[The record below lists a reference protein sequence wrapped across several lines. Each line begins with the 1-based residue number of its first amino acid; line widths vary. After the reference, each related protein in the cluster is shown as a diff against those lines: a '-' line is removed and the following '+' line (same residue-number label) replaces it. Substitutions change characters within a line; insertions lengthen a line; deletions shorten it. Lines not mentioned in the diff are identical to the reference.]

1 MLKKKSNSEKAI
13 IGISN
18 QTIATISVGV
28 VEIVFFSIM
37 SRLLTKEDFG
47 YYAAISAIVVIFG
60 SFSETGIGSAIIQ
73 RKNIDNKF
81 IDNAFTLSLI
91 FGISIS
97 TILMVF
103 SGFFSILIV
112 DESIRIPLLLM
123 STTLFF
129 HCMTSVNTSIMYR
142 RLEFLKI
149 GIITLVSSLIS
160 SVIAVGL
167 ALGGYGVYSIVV
179 KSVLFS
185 ALCWLISFYYC
196 KTRFSIRIDKPIV
209 STIANYSGW
218 LMASVVFRNLS
229 QQIDKLL
236 MPKLLSVNALGA
248 YNRPKDFVSQI
259 SSRINGIFDTA
270 LFPILSSIQD
280 EKERLEQSFLKSLYY
295 LNLFSLVLCL
305 EFCINSKL
313 LIRVFL
319 GEEWLSLETIFII
332 ASISIVFNIDGR
344 LADCYLRS
352 LALTKQQ
359 FYFRVFETAMKV
371 GGTVIGSHWGV
382 IGVVC
387 AITIIDIF
395 IKVLKLIYVSVKLQV
410 DVFVMLQEI
419 ISSWRFSLVLIPLC
433 IFVLWI
439 IPETVFWHIVLQF
452 FFVILCITLFLFYPK
467 LVGDKYSKLI
477 TSFITR
483 KKNSYNA

>member
-1 MLKKKSNSEKAI
+1 MLKKKTNSEKAI

-18 QTIATISVGV
+18 QTIATISVGI
-28 VEIVFFSIM
+28 VEVVFFSIM

-73 RKNIDNKF
+73 RKNIDKNF
-81 IDNAFTLSLI
+81 IDNAFTLSMI

-97 TILMVF
+97 AILIVF

-112 DESIRIPLLLM
+112 DETIRGPLLLM
-123 STTLFF
+123 SATLFF
-129 HCMTSVNTSIMYR
+129 HCMSSVNTSIMYR

-149 GIITLVSSLIS
+149 GVITLFSSLFS
-160 SVIAVGL
+160 SVIAVVL
-167 ALGGYGVYSIVV
+167 AFWGYGVYSIVV
-179 KSVLFS
+179 KSVLFA
-185 ALCWLISFYYC
+185 ALCWLFSFYYC
-196 KTRFSIRIDKPIV
+196 KTRFSFRIDKSVV

-236 MPKLLSVNALGA
+236 MPKLLSVNSLGA

-259 SSRINGIFDTA
+259 SSRINGIFDIA

-280 EKERLEQSFLKSLYY
+280 EKERLEQSFLKSLYF
-295 LNLFSLVLCL
+295 LNLFSLVLCF

-313 LIRVFL
+313 LICIFL
-319 GEEWLSLETIFII
+319 GEEWLYLETIFII
-332 ASISIVFNIDGR
+332 ASVSIVFNTDGR

-359 FYFRVFETAMKV
+359 FYFRVFETVMKM
-371 GGTVIGSHWGV
+371 GGTCLGSLWGIV
-382 IGVVC
+382 GVVC

-395 IKVLKLIYVSVKLQV
+395 IKFLKLVYVSVKLQV
-410 DVFVMLQEI
+410 DIFLMLREI
-419 ISSWRFSLVLIPLC
+419 LSSWRFSLVLIPLC
-433 IFVLWI
+433 YGGLWI
-439 IPETVFWHIVLQF
+439 IPDTVFGYIVLQL
-452 FFVILCITLFLFYPK
+452 FFVFLCVTLFLFTPK
-467 LVGDKYSKLI
+467 LVGDKYCK
-477 TSFITR
+477 FIIPFIGR
-483 KKNSYNA
+483 IKNSHDA